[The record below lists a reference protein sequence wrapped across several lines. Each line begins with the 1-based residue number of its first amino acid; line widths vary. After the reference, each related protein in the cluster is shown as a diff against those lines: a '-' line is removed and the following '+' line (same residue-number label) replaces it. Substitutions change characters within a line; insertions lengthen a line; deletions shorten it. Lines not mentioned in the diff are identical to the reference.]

1 MLLFLIKIQK
11 SFDELS
17 KGRTTLIIAH
27 RLSTIQNAD
36 CIAVVGEKE
45 ILEMG
50 THQQLMEKAELTQ
63 VCINCRI
70 SNQRKLNFVFN
81 SSVLDNINNFVFW

>member
-1 MLLFLIKIQK
+1 M
-11 SFDELS
+11 EN
-17 KGRTTLIIAH
+17 

-50 THQQLMEKAELTQ
+50 THQQLMEKGGAYASLYQ
-63 VCINCRI
+63 V
-70 SNQRKLNFVFN
+70 
-81 SSVLDNINNFVFW
+81 